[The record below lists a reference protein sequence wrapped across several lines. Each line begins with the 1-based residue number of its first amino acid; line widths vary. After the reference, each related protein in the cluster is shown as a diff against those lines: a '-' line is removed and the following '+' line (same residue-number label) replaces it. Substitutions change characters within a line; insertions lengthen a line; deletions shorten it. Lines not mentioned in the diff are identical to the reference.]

1 MADDDQTNDSATD
14 PWADLLAD
22 GPAEPTPEL
31 DFSFADA
38 AEPAPTADPFADEA
52 LPPAASAAEPMPE
65 PAVEP
70 EAAAAGQLDDE
81 LMDAWLNEPDLSA
94 DDGATALTAGDDVGA
109 GTSEAGAEEFVANVA
124 PESADAID
132 DWAGIG
138 ADSDEASST
147 ADTVVIAAT
156 AGAAA
161 AAASASK
168 PTTAAR
174 PKKPKKGGVGQ
185 MLGIVLGGVLALP
198 ITLGILIWGFQQDP
212 FGLTKS
218 LPKSVAFLL
227 PRKFQQPVEKPRSKP
242 VPQPDPAPDSRSV
255 DSRSVDSGAVDSG
268 AVDSGAVDSGAVD
281 SSPAD
286 GPAGTDAPG
295 NDTVAV
301 DAEPAAPQP
310 LDPMPADTAAVTPP
324 SDATSLVDE
333 PIGDQVTVA
342 SSSGGD
348 VPAVPP
354 VPFPDPLVAS
364 VEPVPALPDPMPLIP
379 DPPVAPPQP
388 AAAIDA
394 AAAAAEAAAA
404 DRRAVEAAVEEALTA
419 LVALERDDAAGDS
432 RKALLVDCYKRLAKV
447 GEELVTLEQMSADAG
462 RPIAEPPA
470 AVVDLHGRLARH
482 RDDLVRLGRNWLD
495 YSKRPLAGVVLPVTF
510 RTSRK
515 VGPYWS
521 SKVTL
526 EMPQGASRDLSVIS
540 RSEPAAT
547 PGDAV
552 LLLGIV
558 FDGDVI
564 WAADVRPPAEPARLD
579 GGF

>member
-1 MADDDQTNDSATD
+1 MADDDQTNDSGAD

-22 GPAEPTPEL
+22 GPAEPAPDL

-38 AEPAPTADPFADEA
+38 VEAPPTADPFADAA

-70 EAAAAGQLDDE
+70 EPAAAGQLDDE
-81 LMDAWLNEPDLSA
+81 LMDAWLNEPDLTA
-94 DDGATALTAGDDVGA
+94 DDGAAAAPARDFDGA
-109 GTSEAGAEEFVANVA
+109 GTSEASAEEFVAN
-124 PESADAID
+124 ESADAID
-132 DWAGIG
+132 DWAGMN
-138 ADSDEASST
+138 AEPDELSST

-168 PTTAAR
+168 PTKAAS

-218 LPKSVAFLL
+218 FPKSVAFLL
-227 PRKFQQPVEKPRSKP
+227 PQKFQRPVGKP
-242 VPQPDPAPDSRSV
+242 VPNPVRQPDPTPGSSPVESSPA
-255 DSRSVDSGAVDSG
+255 
-268 AVDSGAVDSGAVD
+268 D

-286 GPAGTDAPG
+286 SPAGTDPPG
-295 NDTVAV
+295 EETVAI
-301 DAEPAAPQP
+301 DTEPAVPQP
-310 LDPMPADTAAVTPP
+310 PDPMPTETAAVSPP
-324 SDATSLVDE
+324 SDVTNPVDE
-333 PIGDQVTVA
+333 RIGDDVTVA
-342 SSSGGD
+342 SSAGGD
-348 VPAVPP
+348 APVAPP

-364 VEPVPALPDPMPLIP
+364 VEPVPAIPDPMPIIP
-379 DPPVAPPQP
+379 EPALAPSQP
-388 AAAIDA
+388 APAIDA
-394 AAAAAEAAAA
+394 AVAAAEAAAA
-404 DRRAVEAAVEEALTA
+404 DRRAVDAAVEEAFTA
-419 LVALERDDAAGDS
+419 LAALDRDAADADS

-447 GEELVTLEQMSADAG
+447 GEELVVLEQMSADAG

-470 AVVDLHGRLARH
+470 SVVDLHGRLGRH

-495 YSKRPLAGVVLPVTF
+495 YSKRPLSGVVLPVTF
-510 RTSRK
+510 QTSRK

-540 RSEPAAT
+540 RSEPAAVQ
-547 PGDAV
+547 GDAV
-552 LLLGIV
+552 LLMGIV

-564 WAADVRPPAEPARLD
+564 WAADVRPPAEPGRLD